1 MEFRHSPFASARHR
15 VAALVVGWFV
25 ASICAA
31 APAGLQVE
39 PVWQAKADALVP
51 HASALQALQIDALED
66 GTLVAVAQDDRGSV
80 ASLRVDAS
88 GARIDGQWGARAQ
101 GGRPV
106 LQRLL
111 AADASGALLRVRE
124 PLQSSASP
132 GLRDITALLDP
143 AGNRRWALPFA
154 GTWGRFLANGDVLLA
169 TEVFLLRL
177 RATDGVTI
185 WAVPLAALTDAG
197 EGRPDTTFTVG
208 EDSVTAVVRT
218 DRQAFTGDVTIVRIA
233 AFDLASGALRWSRVR
248 APALDGTRL
257 CGIQSR
263 GDRALVAW
271 ITGAANPGT
280 LLLEQ
285 YRATDGAI
293 VSSAPGIVV
302 PNNDASCLIVD
313 RNGDSVV
320 ATRDDDGATV
330 LVGVDAAGAVRWRQD
345 AVPGFYVSLA
355 RLGASGDVARVSSAG
370 DVLRVERYRGSDG
383 QRLWDSSLA
392 LDAPLVAAARAAAV
406 GSDVRVAVPF
416 ANGVRLLRFD
426 GATGVAQAPVEVRP
440 APVVAPGST
449 AAFVDGVPYLAQ
461 IVLRGPDPELSVRR
475 LRPDTGTLAWESN
488 QGLPTGIALP
498 ASSVTIVAAGASTV
512 LVSVSAPS
520 DAAAAVRRSVLLA
533 LSAADGS
540 VVWRQDLVDRQDVGE
555 FTTPDV
561 LAAGDSGLLV
571 RRKACGSASDCAD
584 ATPSY
589 EWRSL
594 ASGAVAWSQPRYAW
608 SAALVSTGV
617 VAFYPQPAGARTL
630 VLHDVA
636 DGRPLWSQDIEPF
649 WEGAGAIAEISGG
662 LLSSYSISQTG
673 FGGLQRSVRL
683 ERRELS
689 SGATPWT
696 FDRGP
701 APNGFRT
708 AMLSRAGAADVILTA
723 GRSFGGPSPRT
734 APYLER
740 VDGLSGNPAWV
751 VAPPLPTTGLWT
763 LRTFGSANGTLQGL
777 RSIRQ
782 PNPAPGIVDERW
794 FVGAIDLGT
803 GAVGG
808 EHLLFRRWD
817 DVLGN
822 PATLRLAHRF
832 DDGAI
837 GLVDFTVD
845 GRGHQAPTISRI
857 PAPDGPDVDIVVRV
871 VDGVN
876 AFTGLGPSARVEIEV
891 ENASPV
897 SVEGIQIGADSR
909 RNALEVDGLPV
920 RLVFCQVPGGSVC
933 PTSLNGLTGARLS
946 LGAGAIGRL
955 AFDVLDP
962 QFRHGRNGAG
972 SALGLLIHA
981 EAPYAVGDTAP
992 ENNVVEV
999 FVQTG
1004 GFADGFD

>member
-1 MEFRHSPFASARHR
+1 MEVRRIPIASSHHR
-15 VAALVVGWFV
+15 VAALVAGWFV
-25 ASICAA
+25 ASVCAA

-39 PVWQAKADALVP
+39 PLWQAKADALVP
-51 HASALQALQIDALED
+51 RASALQALQIDALAD
-66 GTLVAVAQDDRGSV
+66 GTLVAVAQDDRDYI

-111 AADASGALLRVRE
+111 AADASGTLLRVRE
-124 PLQSSASP
+124 PLQSNASP

-143 AGNRRWALPFA
+143 AGSRRWALPFA
-154 GTWGRFLANGDVLLA
+154 GIWGRFLANGDVLLA
-169 TEVFLLRL
+169 TEALLLRL

-197 EGRPDTTFTVG
+197 EGRPDATFTLG
-208 EDSVTAVVRT
+208 DDAVTAVVRA
-218 DRQAFTGDVTIVRIA
+218 DRPTFTGDVTIVRIA

-293 VSSAPGIVV
+293 VSAAPGIVV
-302 PNNDASCLIVD
+302 PNDDAVCLIVHG
-313 RNGDSVV
+313 NGDSVV
-320 ATRDDDGATV
+320 ATRDDDGATA
-330 LVGVDAAGAVRWRQD
+330 LIGVDAAGAVRWRQD
-345 AVPGFYVSLA
+345 AAPGSFGTLA
-355 RLGASGDVARVSSAG
+355 QLGASGDVARVSTAG
-370 DVLRVERYRGSDG
+370 DVLRVERYRASDG
-383 QRLWDSSLA
+383 QRLWESSLA

-406 GSDVRVAVPF
+406 GSDVRVAAPS
-416 ANGVRLLRFD
+416 ANGVRLLRLD
-426 GATGVAQAPVEVRP
+426 GATGVAQAPSDVRP
-440 APVVAPGST
+440 VPVVAPGST
-449 AAFVDGVPYLAQ
+449 AAFVDGIPYLAQ
-461 IVLRGPDPELSVRR
+461 IVVRGPAPELSVRR
-475 LRPDTGTLAWESN
+475 LRPDTGALAWESI
-488 QGLPTGIALP
+488 QMLPTGIALP
-498 ASSVTIVAAGASTV
+498 ATGAAILAAGASTV

-520 DAAAAVRRSVLLA
+520 ADNAAIRRSVVLA
-533 LSAADGS
+533 LSTADGS
-540 VVWRQDLVDRQDVGE
+540 VVWRQELVDRQDVGE

-561 LAAGDSGLLV
+561 LAAGGAGLLL
-571 RRKACGSASDCAD
+571 RRKACGSAPDCAD

-617 VAFYPQPAGARTL
+617 VAFYPQPAGGRTL
-630 VLHDVA
+630 VLHDVS
-636 DGRPLWSQDIEPF
+636 DGQTLWSQDIQPF
-649 WEGAGAIAEISGG
+649 WEGVGAIAEVSGG

-689 SGATPWT
+689 SGASPWT

-701 APNGFRT
+701 TPEGFRT
-708 AMLSRAGAADVILTA
+708 AMLSRAGAADVLLTA
-723 GRSFGGPSPRT
+723 GRSVGGSSPRT

-740 VDGLSGNPAWV
+740 VDALSGSPAWV
-751 VAPPLPTTGLWT
+751 VAPPLPATGLWT
-763 LRTFGSANGTLQGL
+763 LRTFGPPDGTLQGL

-794 FVGAIDLGT
+794 FVSAIDLGT

-808 EHLLFRRWD
+808 EHLLYRRWD

-822 PATLRLAHRF
+822 PAILRLAHRF

-857 PAPDGPDVDIVVRV
+857 PAPVGPDVDIVVRV
-871 VDGVN
+871 VDGIN

-891 ENASPV
+891 ENTSTVP
-897 SVEGIQIGADSR
+897 VEGIRIGADSR

-920 RLVFCQVPGGSVC
+920 RLVACQLLGTGVC
-933 PTSLNGLTGARLS
+933 PTSLDGLTGARLS
-946 LGAGAIGRL
+946 LDAGAIGRL

-999 FVQTG
+999 FLQTG